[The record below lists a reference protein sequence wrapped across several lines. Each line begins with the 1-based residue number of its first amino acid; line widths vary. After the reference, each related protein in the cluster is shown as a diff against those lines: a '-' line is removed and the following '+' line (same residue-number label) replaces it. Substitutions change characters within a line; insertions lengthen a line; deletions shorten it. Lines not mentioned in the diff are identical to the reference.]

1 MRFQK
6 TPLEGAYRIELD
18 KRGDDRGVF
27 ARVFWENE
35 FGAGGLETRFVQANY
50 SLTLKKGALRGLHY
64 QSPPAAEVK
73 VVRAI
78 RGALWD
84 VIVDLRPGSPTYL
97 KWFGIELPE
106 DNRSMLYIPRGFAH
120 GFITLTDSVEAFYL
134 DGAFSPAG

>member
-35 FGAGGLETRFVQANY
+35 FGAGGLETRFVQANN
-50 SLTLKKGALRGLHY
+50 SLTFEKGTLRGLHY
-64 QSPPAAEVK
+64 QLPPAAEVK

-78 RGALWD
+78 KGGAPGRD
-84 VIVDLRPGSPTYL
+84 RRSACRFADLS
-97 KWFGIELPE
+97 
-106 DNRSMLYIPRGFAH
+106 
-120 GFITLTDSVEAFYL
+120 
-134 DGAFSPAG
+134 